1 MDAGGAAGGGLGV
14 SWGQFPEPAVLDHL
28 NDLFKHAEW
37 ADAENYRALLACKA
51 AAEDAGNR
59 ARLHHVHLVQH
70 LFLQLWKGQS
80 LEKSEASDYTS
91 LTALRVYGRM
101 VHELTAV
108 FLAEL
113 PESRLSQ
120 PVHVPWFKDPGF
132 NPTLLQTMHQVI
144 EHGAYH
150 RGQAA
155 SRLRELGGDPVTTDY
170 IVWLWKGRPAAR
182 W

>member
-1 MDAGGAAGGGLGV
+1 
-14 SWGQFPEPAVLDHL
+14 
-28 NDLFKHAEW
+28 
-37 ADAENYRALLACKA
+37 
-51 AAEDAGNR
+51 
-59 ARLHHVHLVQH
+59 
-70 LFLQLWKGQS
+70 
-80 LEKSEASDYTS
+80 
-91 LTALRVYGRM
+91 M
-101 VHELTAV
+101 VHELTEI
-108 FLAEL
+108 FMGEL
-113 PESRLSQ
+113 TEARLSQ
-120 PVHVPWFKDPGF
+120 PIHVPWFKDAAF